1 MIKYRYIIAS
11 IFLII
16 ITIFIFIPR
25 PIEKIYIA
33 YDEKENDCNSKIIK
47 QNLLND
53 SYLICDGFKFLN
65 FVKIKDKK
73 SKTLD
78 LDKIDKFK
86 IVSKK
91 EFLNRFNND
100 KVSKEKYSFDLL
112 DRNKLFEFN
121 LITKD
126 TFSDKINII
135 PVKQIRVL
143 CKLKLID

>member
-1 MIKYRYIIAS
+1 MRTNKTRHS
-11 IFLII
+11 
-16 ITIFIFIPR
+16 
-25 PIEKIYIA
+25 
-33 YDEKENDCNSKIIK
+33 
-47 QNLLND
+47 
-53 SYLICDGFKFLN
+53 
-65 FVKIKDKK
+65 KK